1 MPDHFDTAL
10 HLQARARRMRDEE
23 ERAHLLALARTHLAL
38 ATGEARAFIRA
49 MDKRPPAASVRRAVK
64 RKRA

>member
-10 HLQARARRMRDEE
+10 HLQARARRMHDEE
-23 ERAHLLALARTHLAL
+23 ERADLLALARTHLAL

-49 MDKRPPAASVRRAVK
+49 MAKRPPAASVRRAVR